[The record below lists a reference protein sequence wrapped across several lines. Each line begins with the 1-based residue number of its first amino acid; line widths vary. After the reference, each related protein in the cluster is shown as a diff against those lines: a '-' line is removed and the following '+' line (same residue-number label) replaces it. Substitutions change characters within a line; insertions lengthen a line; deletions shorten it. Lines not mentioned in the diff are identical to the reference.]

1 MKPGLA
7 DKLKQINACLE
18 ELGERVK
25 KGDEQLESVGASKE
39 DLQKKVWSQSREL
52 HILREQLEEFPEL
65 KRINDQYSEMNAEF
79 EQRLRDILSYTR
91 ALAAALQP

>member
-7 DKLKQINACLE
+7 DKFKQINACLE
-18 ELGERVK
+18 EAREHIRK
-25 KGDEQLESVGASKE
+25 SDEQVESIGASRE

-65 KRINDQYSEMNAEF
+65 KRINDQYREMNSEF